1 MNDPNNEIVWNGLAA
16 RFGQNFVMK
25 NGKYNEVFTSY
36 TLIVISN
43 KLPSIGKHTD
53 DGIPIPY
60 GDYVVDSNGIKQ
72 YEIADVIWMH
82 MNSIASDEVKL
93 THGHFGLPG
102 ITIVTEIIQHCHI
115 NKPNHYDEFKTAAG
129 KLYNYAM
136 SFY

>member
-25 NGKYNEVFTSY
+25 NGKYKEVFTSY

-60 GDYVVDSNGIKQ
+60 GDYVVDSNKF
-72 YEIADVIWMH
+72 
-82 MNSIASDEVKL
+82 SICKLLPAANQFRDHRNRWSNWRLLSHRRSDQQDDQPKER
-93 THGHFGLPG
+93 
-102 ITIVTEIIQHCHI
+102 
-115 NKPNHYDEFKTAAG
+115 
-129 KLYNYAM
+129 
-136 SFY
+136 